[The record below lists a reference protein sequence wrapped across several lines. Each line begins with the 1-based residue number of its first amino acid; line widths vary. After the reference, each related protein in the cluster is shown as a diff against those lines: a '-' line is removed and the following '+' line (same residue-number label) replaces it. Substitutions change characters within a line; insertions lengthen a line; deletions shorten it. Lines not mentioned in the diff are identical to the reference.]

1 MNDKLWIFLTPTVH
15 ALLSH
20 SNELIEGNEGF
31 GLLEFSETGLEANNK
46 FMRFYRQ
53 FLARKTSQMDNLT
66 DVFTR
71 MWLKSDPFIKKA
83 GPIQKQIKKLTTS
96 ADCCMYPQTKEDFYM
111 TLLVKSTETD

>member
-1 MNDKLWIFLTPTVH
+1 VNDNLWIYLTPTVH

-20 SNELIEGNEGF
+20 STELIEGNEGF
-31 GLLEFSETGLEANNK
+31 GLLEYSESGLEANNK

-83 GPIQKQIKKLTTS
+83 GPIQKTKKLTTA
-96 ADCCMYPQTKEDFYM
+96 ADICMYPQTKEQFYM
-111 TLLVKSTETD
+111 TLLVKSTEAD